1 MTQAVMPFV
10 SLHPVSKTMEGLVTK
25 STGSWYLVRLQ
36 DGTRISCTL
45 KGNLRIRGIKTTNPV
60 AVGDRVE
67 VDLAGARDVGVIR
80 NILKRNN
87 YIIRKSTK
95 LSKISHIIAA
105 NIDQAFLIAT
115 LALPHT
121 STGFIDR
128 FLVTAEAYHIP
139 AGIVFNKTDLY
150 DEELY
155 QRHNELIRLY
165 SGIGYACLGTS
176 AISGEGIDML
186 SNALRHK
193 TTLFSGHSGVGKSEI
208 INVLE
213 PGLRLKTAEISSYH
227 LKGVHTTTFA
237 ELLELSS
244 GGYIIDT
251 PGIREFGLIDFKKEE
266 VAERFPEMRALMHQ
280 CQFHNCTHVHEP
292 RCAVKKALE
301 EGKIDAG
308 RYRNYLRI
316 LQGDWDE
323 PVI

>member
-1 MTQAVMPFV
+1 
-10 SLHPVSKTMEGLVTK
+10 MEGLITK
-25 STGSWYLVRLQ
+25 STGSWYQVRLP
-36 DGTRISCTL
+36 DGTHIPCTL

-67 VDLAGARDVGVIR
+67 VEHFADRGVGVIK
-80 NILKRNN
+80 NILTRRN

-105 NIDQAFLIAT
+105 NIDQAFLVAT
-115 LALPHT
+115 LAQPRT

-139 AGIVFNKTDLY
+139 AGIVFNKIDLY
-150 DEELY
+150 DADLY
-155 QRHNELIRLY
+155 QRHKELIALY
-165 SGIGYACLGTS
+165 SRIGYVCFGTS
-176 AISGEGIDML
+176 ALSGEGMGLLED
-186 SNALRHK
+186 ALHQK
-193 TTLFSGHSGVGKSEI
+193 TTLLSGHSGVGKSEI
-208 INVLE
+208 INFLE
-213 PGLRLKTAEISSYH
+213 PGFRLKTAEVSAYH

-244 GGYIIDT
+244 GGFIIDT
-251 PGIREFGLIDFKKEE
+251 PGIREFGLIDFRKEE

-292 RCAVKKALE
+292 RCAVKTALE
-301 EGKIDAG
+301 KGKIDAG

-316 LQGDWDE
+316 LEGDWDE
-323 PVI
+323 PVM

>member
-1 MTQAVMPFV
+1 MQ
-10 SLHPVSKTMEGLVTK
+10 MEGLVTK
-25 STGSWYLVRLQ
+25 STGSWYLVRLP
-36 DGTRISCTL
+36 DGTHLSCTL
-45 KGNLRIRGIKTTNPV
+45 RGNLRLRGIKTTNPV

-67 VDLAGARDVGVIR
+67 VEYSSDRGVGVIR
-80 NILKRNN
+80 DILKRHN

-115 LALPHT
+115 LAQPRT

-139 AGIVFNKTDLY
+139 AGLVFNKKDLY
-150 DEELY
+150 DKELQ
-155 QRHNELIRLY
+155 QRHDELVALY
-165 SGIGYACLGTS
+165 SHIGYACFGTS
-176 AISGEGIDML
+176 ALTGEGIRSL
-186 SNALRHK
+186 AYALQHK

-213 PGLRLKTAEISSYH
+213 PGLKLRTAEVSSYH

-237 ELLELSS
+237 ELFELSS
-244 GGYIIDT
+244 GGFIIDT

-301 EGKIDAG
+301 EGTIDAG

-323 PVI
+323 MII